1 VNLRS
6 QYNDSAL
13 ALTIREGDSDH
24 EVAALE
30 LLNAGAECSTEV
42 GLAQG
47 KSSPLILAVQMRM
60 PQLAT
65 RLANI
70 DGMNIRFTDATNRS
84 ALMWAQENDMEELA
98 VLLEEKGGKEY

>member
-30 LLNAGAECSTEV
+30 ILKSGAECSSEV
-42 GLAQG
+42 GQAQG
-47 KSSPLILAVQMRM
+47 RSSPLILAVQMRM
-60 PQLAT
+60 PKLAMQLA
-65 RLANI
+65 NM
-70 DGMNIRFTDATNRS
+70 DGLNIRFTDATNRS
-84 ALMWAQENDMEELA
+84 ALMWAQENDMKELA
-98 VLLEEKGGKEY
+98 VLLEKKGGKEY